1 MPRYIANIESHIRVY
16 RYSRIWII
24 FLKWLEKF

>member
-1 MPRYIANIESHIRVY
+1 MPRYIESHIRVY
-16 RYSRIWII
+16 WYSRIWII